1 METSA
6 SCRHTVIRF
15 DLQTQHASWVAGF
28 KWKPQKENS
37 PCIKLLTLRLVDF
50 FFFYSQP
57 GHNFCS
63 DTLLLGYINTLFW
76 HYDHHIQ
83 VISTARTGQ
92 LMPEPSRWLENTT
105 NPRKTYTSLSNL
117 CFTVT
122 LLRACVSFLCINI
135 NEKLKVNIVIFDQCL
150 SFFLWVTLYFTA
162 CYFLCFFKKQL
173 AALL

>member
-1 METSA
+1 MLS
-6 SCRHTVIRF
+6 SHRDQVW
-15 DLQTQHASWVAGF
+15 LQTQHASWVPGF

-37 PCIKLLTLRLVDF
+37 PYIKLLTSRLAD

-63 DTLLLGYINTLFW
+63 DTLLLGYIKTLFW

>member
-6 SCRHTVIRF
+6 CCHHTVIRF
-15 DLQTQHASWVAGF
+15 DCKHSMLRGSQDSNGNLRKKIV
-28 KWKPQKENS
+28 P
-37 PCIKLLTLRLVDF
+37 TLNCSRRGLRT
-50 FFFYSQP
+50 FFYSQP